1 MTDLKWSIA
10 GVGDFDGDG
19 RSDIL
24 WRHDATGQNLI
35 WFMNGA
41 TLTSLTFLDTVPL
54 AWSVAPR

>member
-1 MTDLKWSIA
+1 
-10 GVGDFDGDG
+10 VGDFDGDG

-41 TLTSLTFLDTVPL
+41 TLTGLTFLDTVPL
-54 AWSVAPR
+54 AWGVPLR